1 MIVISNPIA
10 IANEISL
17 IHSLFEAGLALF
29 HVRKPNFSEIE
40 MAKFVHQIKTDY
52 RKNLVLHSHHEIA
65 DDFGI
70 NRIHF
75 SEKERTNA
83 FANNFQNKIISTSTH
98 AIEDFNAL
106 GTYFEYAFL
115 SPVFKSISK
124 ENYLPKTDLFE
135 ALKSRTNFKTKI
147 IGLGGIQAD
156 NITETLQNGFDDI
169 ALLGSIWTSK
179 NLLKQFE
186 ICQKI
191 VHTCS
196 P

>member
-29 HVRKPNFSEIE
+29 HVRKPDFSEIE
-40 MAKFVHQIKTDY
+40 MAQFVHQIKMDY
-52 RKNLVLHSHHEIA
+52 RKNLVLHSHHELA
-65 DDFGI
+65 DEFGI

-75 SEKERTNA
+75 SERERNNGIG
-83 FANNFQNKIISTSTH
+83 NNFQKKIISTSTH

-106 GTYFEYAFL
+106 DTTFEYAFL

-124 ENYLPKTDLFE
+124 ENYLPEIDLFE
-135 ALKSRTNFKTKI
+135 ALKLRTNFKTKV

-169 ALLGSIWTSK
+169 ALLGTIWNNE

-191 VHTCS
+191 VLTCS